1 MTIIKTSQIRNNGSV
16 TNNKRLG
23 SSPFPP
29 GLIDEYVQ
37 PSSQTWM
44 VINRTGGLHAFKKY
58 NR

>member
-29 GLIDEYVQ
+29 GRIDCK
-37 PSSQTWM
+37 
-44 VINRTGGLHAFKKY
+44 TGSLHALK
-58 NR
+58 

>member
-29 GLIDEYVQ
+29 GFIDEYVQ
-37 PSSQTWM
+37 ASLQKWM
-44 VINRTGGLHAFKKY
+44 VINKTGGSHAFK
-58 NR
+58 

>member
-1 MTIIKTSQIRNNGSV
+1 MTIIKTSHIRNNGSV

-37 PSSQTWM
+37 PSSQKWM
-44 VINRTGGLHAFKKY
+44 VICKTGRLHAFKQ
-58 NR
+58 